1 MVRRRLLLTFF
12 FGALTACADG
22 TGPPGDPGEP
32 PGTPER
38 TQLRQL
44 RWKPTEQP
52 RVFEAK
58 GNVELANIVQSASAG
73 GQVTSYTL
81 SFWALYGEERTVA
94 IEFSDDYGGNQS
106 LLQFTVPR
114 NALRERPDGTPFTD
128 GDSVFISVTLDT
140 DQFLAQFEPSGLQF
154 DPLAPAV
161 LRFWYTGADED
172 LNGDGNV
179 DGDDDFV
186 ESELLDVWYQ
196 GDSTN
201 PWSRLST
208 VHDLVQKLYRLNL
221 EHFSSYAVS
230 Y

>member
-1 MVRRRLLLTFF
+1 MVKRRLLLTFC
-12 FGALTACADG
+12 FGAWIACADG
-22 TGPPGDPGEP
+22 MGPPGDPGEP
-32 PGTPER
+32 PRTPER
-38 TQLRQL
+38 AQLHEL

-58 GNVELANIVQSASAG
+58 GNVDLANIVQSASAG

-81 SFWALYGEERTVA
+81 SFWALYGEERTVE

-106 LLQFTVPR
+106 LLQFEVPR
-114 NALRERPDGTPFTD
+114 HALRAHPDGTPFSD
-128 GDSVFISVTLDT
+128 GDSVFISVTFDT

-154 DPLAPAV
+154 DPATPAV

-172 LNGDGNV
+172 FNGDGKV
-179 DGDDDFV
+179 DSDDNFL
-186 ESELLDVWYQ
+186 ESELLDLWYQ
-196 GDSTN
+196 DDSTSG
-201 PWSRLST
+201 WSRLST
-208 VHDLVQKLYRLNL
+208 IHDIEKKQYRLNL